1 MQFLVEV
8 PEKKGKL
15 MREILES
22 INFAEVTPL
31 GKGSKRFRKLLGA
44 LMAVREIEAGRK
56 KGIPLK
62 KALDGL

>member
-1 MQFLVEV
+1 
-8 PEKKGKL
+8 

-22 INFAEVTPL
+22 IDFAEVTPL